1 MPNAETNTAIRL
13 AVLETAEWYREDR
26 MTTARPLFQLLTQL
40 VYDDPN
46 WFHYATFTG
55 PESFKETLYDLV
67 HKRGVQYVYIC
78 THGEDGKIQFASKNK
93 THPYDKTIVKCLEK
107 TSLRGVLFGG
117 CELASLARDLS
128 EGLKEKTLEE
138 KGRLQASPWFAG
150 YTETV
155 DWIDAAF
162 LDLAFLRLVLEGQ
175 DHDDQKMSRKFKMA
189 MDAKYKVAV
198 GLQLLDEHGYKVL
211 RENLGFSVYVNGSE
225 VEPSEIETE

>member
-1 MPNAETNTAIRL
+1 MPNTEIRL

-26 MTTARPLFQLLTQL
+26 MTTARPLFQLLTQHI
-40 VYDDPN
+40 YGDPN

-67 HKRGVQYVYIC
+67 HKRGVKYVYIC

-117 CELASLARDLS
+117 CELASLASDLS

-138 KGRLQASPWFAG
+138 KGRLQESPWFAG
-150 YTETV
+150 YTESI
-155 DWIDAAF
+155 DWMEASF
-162 LDLAFLRLVLEGQ
+162 LDLAFLRLVLGAQE
-175 DHDDQKMSRKFKMA
+175 HDDQKMRAEFKLAVKARYHMA
-189 MDAKYKVAV
+189 YA
-198 GLQLLDEHGYKVL
+198 LHLLDEDGFEAIRK
-211 RENLGFSVYVNGSE
+211 RLGFSVYINGKE
-225 VEPSEIETE
+225 VEPSGDEAETE